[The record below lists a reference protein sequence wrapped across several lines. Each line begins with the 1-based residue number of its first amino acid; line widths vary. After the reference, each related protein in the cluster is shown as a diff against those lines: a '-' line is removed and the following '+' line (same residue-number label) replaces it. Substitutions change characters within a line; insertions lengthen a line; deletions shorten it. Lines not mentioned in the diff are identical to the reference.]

1 MPDFLIPYTSA
12 LAACVTLGGLIFIQV
27 LVVDFAGIK
36 AKHVPGM
43 PVTDGHAS
51 FLFRAVRAL
60 ANTNETLG
68 LFLLL
73 MFAALLLQ
81 ASAAWVNGLAWSFTV
96 ARGLHMVCYYARWGS
111 ARGIAFG
118 AGLLAQF
125 GLLIVCVQA
134 LL

>member
-1 MPDFLIPYTSA
+1 MQDFLIPYTSA

-27 LVVDFAGIK
+27 LVVDFTGIK

-60 ANTNETLG
+60 ANTNENLG
-68 LFLLL
+68 LFILL
-73 MFAALLLQ
+73 MITALALAAN
-81 ASAAWVNGLAWSFTV
+81 AAWVNGLAWAFTA
-96 ARGLHMVCYYARWGS
+96 ARGAHMVCYYARWGL
-111 ARGIAFG
+111 ARSVAFG
-118 AGLLAQF
+118 AGLLVQF
-125 GLLIVCVQA
+125 GLLLSCVQA

>member
-1 MPDFLIPYTSA
+1 MQDFWVPYTSA

-27 LVVDFAGIK
+27 LVADVAGMK

-51 FLFRAVRAL
+51 FHFRAVRSL

-68 LFLLL
+68 LFVLLL
-73 MFAALLLQ
+73 FAALLLQ
-81 ASAAWVNGLAWSFTV
+81 ANAGWVNGLAWGYAA
-96 ARGLHMVCYYARWGS
+96 ARGMHMVCYYARWGI
-111 ARGIAFG
+111 ARSVAFG

-125 GLLIVCVQA
+125 GLLIGCVRA